1 MSHSVARIYGYGPST
16 GYASFSG
23 NYGPAAACG
32 ASTGG
37 HAPAGSEDV
46 MGLRPVVG
54 SNFSI
59 HPPTHHPT
67 DATAGQF
74 ASAEGMEDSR
84 PCMHCFGMR
93 EPSFNTVIYGDT
105 RKGFLPAGS
114 YGFSQEGTVVDMLH
128 SNGFPLQKG
137 ALLARTT
144 GPIVGVTMGSCVSRA
159 SQSSILNY
167 AGDFNPIPSSK
178 ARGCYI

>member
-1 MSHSVARIYGYGPST
+1 MSQPVARIYGYGPST

-23 NYGPAAACG
+23 NYGPAAGGASTGG

-54 SNFSI
+54 SNSSI
-59 HPPTHHPT
+59 HPTS
-67 DATAGQF
+67 ATAGQF

-84 PCMHCFGMR
+84 PCMRCFDMR

-114 YGFSQEGTVVDMLH
+114 YGFSQEGTVVDLLH

-137 ALLARTT
+137 SLLARTT
-144 GPIVGVTMGSCVSRA
+144 GPIVGVTMSSCVTRA

-167 AGDFNPIPSSK
+167 AGSFNPIPSSK
-178 ARGCYI
+178 ARGCYA